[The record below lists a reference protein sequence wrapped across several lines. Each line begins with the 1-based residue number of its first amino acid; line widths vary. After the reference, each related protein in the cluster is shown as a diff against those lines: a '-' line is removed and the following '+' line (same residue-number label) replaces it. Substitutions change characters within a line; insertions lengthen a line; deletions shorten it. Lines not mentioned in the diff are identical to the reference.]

1 MNYIIF
7 LEKYS
12 YEYVFN
18 RDFKTKEECLLN
30 YCVRSHAVKL
40 AMDACE
46 HYSKAILIKNGYQWD
61 DMKNVGHNLLKAF
74 NLFSD
79 EDKDIIKNTLFFD
92 NSPHNYSLDFLNKPK
107 VLISNQ
113 LKTPRLNNNTF
124 EEILLSLSSEKIL
137 PNIKSRYP
145 GQALV
150 DYDEKFVISY
160 AYILHELCYKYKR
173 TREFFESESILK

>member
-1 MNYIIF
+1 MSPSLRPLSHLGPTATTVAWLGTSFDSVVRIIPLAVFCSASSF
-7 LEKYS
+7 LS
-12 YEYVFN
+12 
-18 RDFKTKEECLLN
+18 T
-30 YCVRSHAVKL
+30 
-40 AMDACE
+40 
-46 HYSKAILIKNGYQWD
+46 I
-61 DMKNVGHNLLKAF
+61 
-74 NLFSD
+74 
-79 EDKDIIKNTLFFD
+79 FFD
-92 NSPHNYSLDFLNKPK
+92 NGPLDYSLDFSIKPK
-107 VLISNQ
+107 VFITDQ

-173 TREFFESESILK
+173 TREFFGSESILK